1 MEKSISKYHFCR
13 VFKREMKVTAIEYVN
28 NYRLSLAEIM
38 LKNKLKAIIPS
49 LVVIL
54 GAIFGINLGINNQDV
69 NLQESNVEAIVQ
81 QISEIQ
87 NEEISDQNLNEQKD
101 NFSTEKTQHSKNNIL
116 EENKYYYS
124 KDDVALYIHT
134 YNRLPKNFITKKEA
148 RSLGWEGGSVEKFAQ
163 GKCIGGDR
171 FYNNEEIL
179 PVKSGRTY
187 TECDIDT
194 LGKNSRGAKRIVFSN
209 DGLIFYTE
217 NHYETFE
224 EINFE

>member
-1 MEKSISKYHFCR
+1 
-13 VFKREMKVTAIEYVN
+13 
-28 NYRLSLAEIM
+28 M

-69 NLQESNVEAIVQ
+69 NLQESNVKAIVQ

-217 NHYETFE
+217 NHYESFE

>member
-1 MEKSISKYHFCR
+1 
-13 VFKREMKVTAIEYVN
+13 
-28 NYRLSLAEIM
+28 M

-101 NFSTEKTQHSKNNIL
+101 NFSTEKTQHSKNNFL

>member
-1 MEKSISKYHFCR
+1 
-13 VFKREMKVTAIEYVN
+13 
-28 NYRLSLAEIM
+28 M

-69 NLQESNVEAIVQ
+69 NLQESNVGAIVQ

-87 NEEISDQNLNEQKD
+87 NEEISDQNLNEQKE

>member
-1 MEKSISKYHFCR
+1 
-13 VFKREMKVTAIEYVN
+13 
-28 NYRLSLAEIM
+28 M

-69 NLQESNVEAIVQ
+69 ILQESNVEAIVQ

-87 NEEISDQNLNEQKD
+87 NEEISNQNLNEQKD

-116 EENKYYYS
+116 EENNYYS

>member
-1 MEKSISKYHFCR
+1 
-13 VFKREMKVTAIEYVN
+13 
-28 NYRLSLAEIM
+28 M

-124 KDDVALYIHT
+124 KDDVALYIHI

>member
-1 MEKSISKYHFCR
+1 
-13 VFKREMKVTAIEYVN
+13 
-28 NYRLSLAEIM
+28 M

-69 NLQESNVEAIVQ
+69 NLQESNVGAIVQ

-87 NEEISDQNLNEQKD
+87 NEEISDQNLNEQKN

>member
-1 MEKSISKYHFCR
+1 M
-13 VFKREMKVTAIEYVN
+13 N
-28 NYRLSLAEIM
+28 
-38 LKNKLKAIIPS
+38 
-49 LVVIL
+49 
-54 GAIFGINLGINNQDV
+54 
-69 NLQESNVEAIVQ
+69 
-81 QISEIQ
+81 
-87 NEEISDQNLNEQKD
+87 DQ
-101 NFSTEKTQHSKNNIL
+101 
-116 EENKYYYS
+116 
-124 KDDVALYIHT
+124 
-134 YNRLPKNFITKKEA
+134 
-148 RSLGWEGGSVEKFAQ
+148 SLGWEGGSVEKFAQ

>member
-1 MEKSISKYHFCR
+1 
-13 VFKREMKVTAIEYVN
+13 
-28 NYRLSLAEIM
+28 M

-116 EENKYYYS
+116 EENQYYYS

>member
-1 MEKSISKYHFCR
+1 
-13 VFKREMKVTAIEYVN
+13 
-28 NYRLSLAEIM
+28 M

-87 NEEISDQNLNEQKD
+87 NEEISNQNLNEQKD

-116 EENKYYYS
+116 EENQYYYS

-134 YNRLPKNFITKKEA
+134 YNRLPKNFITKKQA

>member
-1 MEKSISKYHFCR
+1 
-13 VFKREMKVTAIEYVN
+13 
-28 NYRLSLAEIM
+28 M

-87 NEEISDQNLNEQKD
+87 NEEISDQNLYEQKD

>member
-1 MEKSISKYHFCR
+1 
-13 VFKREMKVTAIEYVN
+13 
-28 NYRLSLAEIM
+28 M

-69 NLQESNVEAIVQ
+69 NLQESNVGAIVQ

-124 KDDVALYIHT
+124 KDDIALYIHT

>member
-1 MEKSISKYHFCR
+1 
-13 VFKREMKVTAIEYVN
+13 
-28 NYRLSLAEIM
+28 M

-69 NLQESNVEAIVQ
+69 NLQESNVGAIVQ

-134 YNRLPKNFITKKEA
+134 YNKLPKNFITKKEA

>member
-1 MEKSISKYHFCR
+1 
-13 VFKREMKVTAIEYVN
+13 
-28 NYRLSLAEIM
+28 M

-87 NEEISDQNLNEQKD
+87 NEEISNQNLNEQKD
-101 NFSTEKTQHSKNNIL
+101 NFSTEKTQHSKNKIL

-217 NHYETFE
+217 NHYESFE